1 MLHKVS
7 SLTPWMESIRKD
19 LQILC
24 REVRP
29 RAKIQ
34 LATKAQLQC
43 QLCHTERRPSISML
57 LLPSVSDMTT
67 CHWYSCFLK
76 VLLIRMPAVKHIMQ
90 LGPSLPLSTWW
101 TLMSLTW
108 PDLPGHPPIFLHAAS
123 NQKLVVGMAWNEAE
137 CVEHGLHTV
146 EFMER
151 GMEWNGMEWNGK

>member
-7 SLTPWMESIRKD
+7 SLTPWMESIGKD

-101 TLMSLTW
+101 TLMSLT
-108 PDLPGHPPIFLHAAS
+108 
-123 NQKLVVGMAWNEAE
+123 
-137 CVEHGLHTV
+137 
-146 EFMER
+146 
-151 GMEWNGMEWNGK
+151 

>member
-76 VLLIRMPAVKHIMQ
+76 VLLIQMPAVNT
-90 LGPSLPLSTWW
+90 LCSWAPPSLCP
-101 TLMSLTW
+101 
-108 PDLPGHPPIFLHAAS
+108 PGGH
-123 NQKLVVGMAWNEAE
+123 
-137 CVEHGLHTV
+137 
-146 EFMER
+146 
-151 GMEWNGMEWNGK
+151 